1 MAVLSD
7 FVFSQTGVTRPAI
20 GNVSACAPKNEDYPA
35 AAVRAEATGVTR
47 IRFTVDATGS
57 LSKAEVISSA
67 GTTREHQLLDELALT
82 KLSECKFKPGLDGS
96 GKSIGGTFVVDYRWM
111 LENPQVLANTS
122 IPSIENPAQCT
133 PKNGDY
139 PAAAI
144 RAEVQGTTRI
154 RFTVDATS
162 KLTNIEVVSPAG
174 SSREHRQLDRVAL
187 SKLSE
192 CRFRAGISESRVPIG
207 GTFEVGFVWRLPP
220 ASVGFSP
227 SGASVPIAQPTGQRT
242 DIVVGPT
249 VAIPPA
255 PGSPSS
261 PGSQPTQQSALTGN
275 AFGQS
280 NLPPCPKS
288 PIWDSRRRCWG
299 EQGYTFGSYVG
310 ETLGGRMHGLGML
323 TFVDGS
329 RHVGEFQDHFVN
341 GQGIRYNGDGSVR
354 ASGRWIGDRLEVA
367 QTFDPRRFPFDAD
380 KAERERQTATRLAAA
395 EGERRGQEEL
405 RTAAAVEEERKK
417 RLELEQRLAAA
428 EARERERLQAQ
439 AQPTPQP
446 QRPQVA
452 VRPERRVAL
461 IVGNAAYKISPLDN
475 PVNDATD
482 VDAGLKRAGFQT
494 TLLRN
499 ATLAQMR
506 EATRRFAD
514 QLTTADVALI
524 YFAGH
529 GIESRGRNYMVPVN
543 ADLKFEH
550 ELLDQ
555 AFDANLWLEMLEG
568 VRSANADRVNI
579 VILDACRN
587 NNLIG
592 ARSLSRGLGR
602 LDAPSGT
609 FLAYSTAP
617 GKVAADGPRG
627 QRNSPFTKHLL
638 QAMQQPNQPIEEVF
652 KEVRRNVSRETAGTQ
667 VPWESTSLTGFFSF
681 RPER

>member
-1 MAVLSD
+1 M
-7 FVFSQTGVTRPAI
+7 G
-20 GNVSACAPKNEDYPA
+20 
-35 AAVRAEATGVTR
+35 
-47 IRFTVDATGS
+47 
-57 LSKAEVISSA
+57 
-67 GTTREHQLLDELALT
+67 
-82 KLSECKFKPGLDGS
+82 
-96 GKSIGGTFVVDYRWM
+96 
-111 LENPQVLANTS
+111 
-122 IPSIENPAQCT
+122 
-133 PKNGDY
+133 
-139 PAAAI
+139 
-144 RAEVQGTTRI
+144 
-154 RFTVDATS
+154 
-162 KLTNIEVVSPAG
+162 
-174 SSREHRQLDRVAL
+174 
-187 SKLSE
+187 
-192 CRFRAGISESRVPIG
+192 
-207 GTFEVGFVWRLPP
+207 
-220 ASVGFSP
+220 
-227 SGASVPIAQPTGQRT
+227 PTG
-242 DIVVGPT
+242 G
-249 VAIPPA
+249 IPPA
-255 PGSPSS
+255 PGSP
-261 PGSQPTQQSALTGN
+261 GSQSIQQPALTGN
-275 AFGQS
+275 AIGHSRLPSCPATGVKNNCFGTWVYPS
-280 NLPPCPKS
+280 G
-288 PIWDSRRRCWG
+288 RR
-299 EQGYTFGSYVG
+299 YVG
-310 ETLGGRMHGLGML
+310 EWRDDRLHG
-323 TFVDGS
+323 
-329 RHVGEFQDHFVN
+329 H
-341 GQGIRYNGDGSVR
+341 GIRYTANGAVQE
-354 ASGRWIGDRLEVA
+354 SGRWENDGLVHSFALD
-367 QTFDPRRFPFDAD
+367 TTRFPFNAD
-380 KAERERQTATRLAAA
+380 KEERERQAATGLSAA
-395 EGERRGQEEL
+395 EADRRGQEEL
-405 RTAAAVEEERKK
+405 RIAAAVEEERKK
-417 RLELEQRLAAA
+417 RLDLEQRLAAA

-439 AQPTPQP
+439 AQPAPQP
-446 QRPQVA
+446 PRPQIA
-452 VRPERRVAL
+452 LRPERRVAL

-638 QAMQQPNQPIEEVF
+638 QAMQQPNLPIEEVF
-652 KEVRRNVSRETAGTQ
+652 KEVRRNVSRETAGAQ

>member
-1 MAVLSD
+1 MFRLVMVIAALV
-7 FVFSQTGVTRPAI
+7 PAI
-20 GNVSACAPKNEDYPA
+20 A
-35 AAVRAEATGVTR
+35 A
-47 IRFTVDATGS
+47 
-57 LSKAEVISSA
+57 
-67 GTTREHQLLDELALT
+67 
-82 KLSECKFKPGLDGS
+82 
-96 GKSIGGTFVVDYRWM
+96 
-111 LENPQVLANTS
+111 
-122 IPSIENPAQCT
+122 
-133 PKNGDY
+133 
-139 PAAAI
+139 
-144 RAEVQGTTRI
+144 
-154 RFTVDATS
+154 
-162 KLTNIEVVSPAG
+162 
-174 SSREHRQLDRVAL
+174 
-187 SKLSE
+187 
-192 CRFRAGISESRVPIG
+192 
-207 GTFEVGFVWRLPP
+207 
-220 ASVGFSP
+220 
-227 SGASVPIAQPTGQRT
+227 
-242 DIVVGPT
+242 
-249 VAIPPA
+249 
-255 PGSPSS
+255 
-261 PGSQPTQQSALTGN
+261 
-275 AFGQS
+275 GQS
-280 NLPPCPKS
+280 NLPPCPETG
-288 PIWDSRRRCWG
+288 WRHNC
-299 EQGYTFGSYVG
+299 QGVQTFPSGSGY
-310 ETLGGRMHGLGML
+310 
-323 TFVDGS
+323 
-329 RHVGEFQDHFVN
+329 VGEFQKD
-341 GQGIRYNGDGSVR
+341 RYEGRGTFFDGSYRYVGQWR
-354 ASGRWIGDRLEVA
+354 EGRLHGEGIEYRADGTVLRTGRWASGILVQPYVIDTARLPFNSLSKAPPPVPEDSDTPEKERLVGEVEA
-367 QTFDPRRFPFDAD
+367 
-380 KAERERQTATRLAAA
+380 
-395 EGERRGQEEL
+395 
-405 RTAAAVEEERKK
+405 ERKK

-439 AQPTPQP
+439 PQPTAQLP
-446 QRPQVA
+446 RPQA
-452 VRPERRVAL
+452 ALRPERRVAL
-461 IVGNAAYKISPLDN
+461 IVGNAAYQISPLDN

-555 AFDANLWLEMLEG
+555 AFDANQWLEMLEG
-568 VRSANADRVNI
+568 IRSANADRVNI

-652 KEVRRNVSRETAGTQ
+652 KEVRRNVSRETAGAQ